1 MEQGSPSLRA
11 VVANNMKTARL
22 RAGLS
27 QEELAEICG
36 YHRTYISSI
45 EREERN
51 ITLDTLQAIATALKV
66 EPVSLLSASQVAM
79 LP

>member
-1 MEQGSPSLRA
+1 MERGSPSLRA
-11 VVANNMKTARL
+11 VVANNIKTARL

-27 QEELAEICG
+27 QEELAGICG

-66 EPVSLLSASQVAM
+66 GPASLLSTSQVAM